1 MTLENGTYE
10 GLFFTFLLPD
20 WTDVLILPIAFYRK
34 AVGAGAAAKVAKE
47 FVRRTTARITLHPT
61 ALAKVCVT
69 DLAATA
75 VAAEMGLDA
84 ADCIM
89 HQLGKPIESSL
100 GLLVI
105 TKAKVAQNSFQD
117 GVDMVYVE
125 NFICFDAHSLSS
137 WRDGPHRCC
146 LPLL

>member
-10 GLFFTFLLPD
+10 GLFLTFLLPD

-34 AVGAGAAAKVAKE
+34 AVGAGAAAKVAEE
-47 FVRRTTARITLHPT
+47 FVHRTTARITLHPT

-75 VAAEMGLDA
+75 VAAKMGLDE
-84 ADCIM
+84 ADCLM
-89 HQLGKPIESSL
+89 HQLGKPLESSL
-100 GLLVI
+100 GLLVR
-105 TKAKVAQNSFQD
+105 TKGKVPQNPFQK

-125 NFICFDAHSLSS
+125 NF
-137 WRDGPHRCC
+137 C
-146 LPLL
+146 LF